1 MEVATSG
8 MEVLTTAI
16 TNVGTLA
23 SSALTTIEGNPIFML
38 GIGASMLGLAISIV
52 RKFLHVR

>member
-1 MEVATSG
+1 MET
-8 MEVLTTAI
+8 LTTAI
-16 TNVGTLA
+16 SNVGTLA